1 MLFYFAGLKKLEA
14 LTSGPFFFK
23 NHLSFKEG
31 DFSVKFNKNY
41 IFTICRIIG
50 SGIILN
56 FLYTFF
62 SSFFKNKEF
71 MINPITS
78 LISVVIAAIYFTV
91 IIWKKDLSKST
102 FKNPSKH
109 PIIMSLF
116 VMPPYF
122 IIVIL
127 AFFITERFNYSAL
140 LFTVLQHFYI
150 PLIAISASILS
161 AYFYRKKQPSE
172 NRKSITTEHAL
183 LWIIICVA
191 FFENYKTTPNIF
203 QISKEGPKQYLT
215 DSEITL
221 NSEIQS
227 NAIAL
232 VQIFKHD
239 NFYDL
244 CLHEKAASLLRTK
257 LLKNLKA
264 AKESSHEIKGST
276 YKKLLSENF
285 LCLTYENAKKTI
297 NTTCGAT
304 FNDKGEIT
312 QPAEGIFKYVE
323 EGKFF
328 TPQRILPDA
337 ALNVTSVELNK
348 DNKLTLKF
356 EAIKRRAH
364 MFHEIFAKK
373 QHSGSRLEFN
383 VDSKNST
390 EEITRGELRF

>member
-1 MLFYFAGLKKLEA
+1 M
-14 LTSGPFFFK
+14 
-23 NHLSFKEG
+23 
-31 DFSVKFNKNY
+31 KFNKNY

-62 SSFFKNKEF
+62 SSFFKNKAF

-78 LISVVIAAIYFTV
+78 SICVVIAAIYFTV
-91 IIWKKDLSKST
+91 IIWKKDLSKDIG
-102 FKNPSKH
+102 KNFSVH
-109 PIIMSLF
+109 PIIMSIFVVQIPWLLTLF
-116 VMPPYF
+116 
-122 IIVIL
+122 L
-127 AFFITERFNYSAL
+127 AFDLIIGDRFYSRGLVITARFIYI
-140 LFTVLQHFYI
+140 FYI

-161 AYFYRKKQPSE
+161 AYFYKKKQPSK
-172 NRKSITTEHAL
+172 NRKLIAIEHIL
-183 LWIIICVA
+183 VWIITCIA
-191 FFENYKTTPNIF
+191 FVENYKIITNIS
-203 QISKEGPKQYLT
+203 QISKEGPNQYLT
-215 DSEITL
+215 HSEITL

-227 NAIAL
+227 NAIAM

-285 LCLTYENAKKTI
+285 LCLTYENAKKTV

-328 TPQRILPDA
+328 TPQRLLPDA